1 LQHMMSIEAPIQVT
15 SGEGTTTF
23 EALLDD
29 YDYQRPQRAEL
40 LEGVVLSADE
50 RQVLVDVGL
59 KRDAI
64 VPETDL
70 VRLDQDT
77 LDSLIP
83 GATVTVYVMR
93 PWGNEGGLIVS
104 INKVLEET
112 DWIRAQELMDNGEA
126 IEVEVTGFNKG
137 GLLADFGRL
146 QGFIPQ
152 SHVTAISRSVP
163 QSELKDAKA
172 ELIGERMLVKVI
184 EVDRSN
190 TRLILS
196 QRAAQRA
203 ARRKQLEALEVGQEV
218 TGKVVGIVD
227 YGVFVDIGGVD
238 GLVHISKLD
247 RLHVKHPSDVLS
259 IGDEVTVRVDDVDV
273 ERGRIS
279 LNRKALQPDPWDNV
293 DEYVKEGDLVT
304 GVVANVVNYG
314 IFVALPH
321 GFRGLLHVNEMS
333 SYQVTDPHGFVE
345 EGEEILVRI
354 VEVDHAR
361 RRINMSL
368 DAVTTEERWEW
379 MAAHEE
385 AAQALADEE
394 SVDEEPVAEEP
405 LDEEPVAE
413 ESTDEEPLDEEPVAE
428 EPLDEEPVAEESTDE
443 EPLAEESTDEEPLA
457 EEPAQEAAVQGEEEA
472 PEALAEEVAN
482 G

>member
-1 LQHMMSIEAPIQVT
+1 LQHMMNIEAPIQMT
-15 SGEGTTTF
+15 SGDGTTTF

-29 YDYQRPQRAEL
+29 YDYQRPHRGEL

-59 KRDAI
+59 KRDAV

-70 VRLDQDT
+70 MRLDQDV
-77 LDSLIP
+77 LDSLTP
-83 GATVTVYVMR
+83 GASVTVYVMR
-93 PWGNEGGLIVS
+93 PWGHEGGLIVS
-104 INKVLEET
+104 INKVLEEE
-112 DWIRAQELMDNGEA
+112 DWIRAQELQDSGEA
-126 IEVEVTGFNKG
+126 IEVEITGFNKG
-137 GLLADFGRL
+137 GILADFGRL

-152 SHVTAISRSVP
+152 SHITAISRSVP

-172 ELIGERMLVKVI
+172 QLVGERMLIKVI

-203 ARRKQLEALEVGQEV
+203 ARRKLLEELEVGQEV
-218 TGKVVGIVD
+218 TGRVVGIVD

-247 RLHVKHPSDVLS
+247 RLHVGHPSDVLS
-259 IGDEVTVRVDDVDV
+259 VGDEVTVRIDDVDV

-279 LNRKALQPDPWDNV
+279 LNRKALQPDPWDSV
-293 DEYVKEGDLVT
+293 DEYINEGDLVT

-354 VEVDHAR
+354 VEVDHER
-361 RRINMSL
+361 KRINMSL

-379 MAAHEE
+379 MAAHEQT
-385 AAQALADEE
+385 AQALADEE
-394 SVDEEPVAEEP
+394 SIDEEPIDELPVDEEPLTEEP
-405 LDEEPVAE
+405 IDELPVDEEQPVAE
-413 ESTDEEPLDEEPVAE
+413 
-428 EPLDEEPVAEESTDE
+428 
-443 EPLAEESTDEEPLA
+443 
-457 EEPAQEAAVQGEEEA
+457 EEPAQEAAAQDEAAEA
-472 PEALAEEVAN
+472 PEALVEGVAD

>member
-1 LQHMMSIEAPIQVT
+1 MLNIVAPVQVMN
-15 SGEGTTTF
+15 GNGDAAF

-29 YDYQRPQRAEL
+29 YDYQLPRRGEL

-77 LDSLIP
+77 LDSLTL
-83 GATVTVYVMR
+83 GASVTVYVMR
-93 PWGNEGGLIVS
+93 PWGQEGGLIVS

-112 DWIRAQELMDNGEA
+112 DWIRAQELLDSGEA
-126 IEVEVTGFNKG
+126 IEVEVIGFNKG
-137 GLLADFGRL
+137 GLVADFGRL

-152 SHVTAISRSVP
+152 SHVTAIPRSVP
-163 QSELKDAKA
+163 QEELKDAKA
-172 ELIGERMLVKVI
+172 QLIGERILVKVI

-203 ARRKQLEALEVGQEV
+203 ARQQHLAGLEVGQV
-218 TGKVVGIVD
+218 LDGRVVGIVD

-247 RLHVKHPSDVLS
+247 RLHVGHPSDVLAV
-259 IGDEVTVRVDDVDV
+259 GDEVTVRIDEVDV

-279 LNRKALQPDPWDNV
+279 LNRKALQPDPWDEV
-293 DEYVKEGDLVT
+293 EEYVKEGDLVA

-314 IFVALPH
+314 VFVALPH

-333 SYQVTDPHGFVE
+333 SFQVTDPHGFVE

-354 VEVDHAR
+354 VEVDR
-361 RRINMSL
+361 ERKRINMSL

-385 AAQALADEE
+385 AAQALLDEE
-394 SVDEEPVAEEP
+394 SVDEELVDEEPIDEEPLAEEP
-405 LDEEPVAE
+405 LDEQPLAE
-413 ESTDEEPLDEEPVAE
+413 ESVDEEPIEEEPLDEEPLDEEP
-428 EPLDEEPVAEESTDE
+428 LDELPVADS
-443 EPLAEESTDEEPLA
+443 S
-457 EEPAQEAAVQGEEEA
+457 AQEAAPQDGAAEA
-472 PEALAEEVAN
+472 PEVLAEGVAD